1 MPPLK
6 RLHPAQDL
14 FTLYVFVSVLFVV
27 GVVFGAIM
35 YNALTLEQQQQVT
48 GEVGRYADMFRAGIM
63 PDPADTFRD
72 RALFHTKWIVL
83 IWLLGATVVGMPF
96 ILALDFLKGVLIGFS
111 VGTLIQEHAWQGVLF
126 AFAAIAPP
134 NLLVIPAL
142 IMASVAGI
150 AFSLHVVKKRLLQ
163 SGGELAHPLLSHTAV
178 CLFMLLVLWGAAL
191 LEGYLSP
198 QLIRLAAPVL
208 GAAAGGL

>member
-6 RLHPAQDL
+6 RLYPAQDL
-14 FTLYVFVSVLFVV
+14 FTLYVFVSVLFIV
-27 GVVFGAIM
+27 GVVFGVMM

-48 GEVGRYADMFRAGIM
+48 SEVGRYADLFRAGIVG
-63 PDPADTFRD
+63 DPEDTLRE
-72 RALFHTKWIVL
+72 RALFHTKWVVL
-83 IWLLGATVVGMPF
+83 IWLLGVTVVGMPF

-111 VGTLIQEHAWQGVLF
+111 VGAMIREYAWQGLLF
-126 AFAAIAPP
+126 AFASIAPP

-150 AFSLHVVKKRLLQ
+150 AFSLHVVKNRLLQ

-178 CLFMLLVLWGAAL
+178 CLFMLLALWGAAL
-191 LEGYLSP
+191 LEAYLSP
-198 QLIRLAAPVL
+198 YLIRLAAPVL